1 MEQQPKPQRVKK
13 PIKKIQKE
21 VKKVEKDV
29 KKMQKQHKNS
39 ILSTERGE
47 AHFKTHMTPAQ
58 EERMVKRLQ
67 RRMKQLECQENGPK
81 VQSVMKTT
89 VTLGA
94 VTSSDSDT
102 LARHMRVWLSPVL
115 MKPNHSG
122 EIATPLTT
130 RASQYNLWRAQSVT
144 IKVTPLASQAVLS
157 GTLLLVDI
165 DQESSS
171 AKPDT
176 VDSVKAR
183 PHIEM
188 PIGKA
193 RLWKVPP
200 RSLRGPRSGWWYV
213 DTNEDPSQSLG
224 PAINVWTYIKT
235 VFLVSTQE
243 SKNYDG
249 PIFLLELTATYQ
261 FSNYNPK
268 PALATM
274 ETVFEEHNES
284 GTDKVQLITG
294 TDGDLQMEVDEKTAL
309 ARATAREAGADGK
322 KSDTLWAVGSKVVD
336 TVSGALGPWGWLL
349 KGGWWVI
356 RKIFK
361 RDARAAGKLYFQ
373 VYPSVE
379 DASKDNP
386 IYLPSPIAGQ
396 TLPVGYY
403 FATQLNSQNLQ
414 SGPQIPQQAL
424 MGVEIPGYPII
435 PPCPEPEPK
444 ILPWLP
450 QSWATADWDVPP
462 PIYIRRSDG
471 TFSSQYSNNQG
482 ENCWCA
488 FTGSP
493 EVTIV
498 QETLNTGGL
507 LVQKF
512 KYSWNVW
519 GVTKAD
525 YEVDL
530 SYITSPLKQAE
541 KFFWFDLRQAGKMEG
556 FSPSQSTPWR
566 TYGVVH
572 TMPTIIKSL
581 KHGGVDP
588 SGAPW
593 MRRPWSVFRGT
604 WEMDRRAQRQIF
616 GDNFYPRTDQT
627 TMIPVYLYAD
637 TKYPAVMI
645 IDQDFDIAGIL
656 TTDIMVPSDYLKRY
670 FFAVPS
676 TAGPVTF
683 DARWQPLI
691 SNQLVDLNPKYKQ
704 SDSDFEQI
712 PDEIE
717 QQQLRR

>member
-1 MEQQPKPQRVKK
+1 MEQAPKPQRPKK
-13 PIKKIQKE
+13 VKKIQKE

-29 KKMQKQHKNS
+29 KKLQKQHKNVV
-39 ILSTERGE
+39 LPTEKGE
-47 AHFKTHMTPAQ
+47 VHFKTHMTPAQ

-67 RRMKQLECQENGPK
+67 KRMKQLECQENGPK

-102 LARHMRVWLSPVL
+102 LARHMRVWLSPIL

-122 EIATPLTT
+122 ETATPLTT
-130 RASQYNLWRAQSVT
+130 RASQYNLWRASSVVV
-144 IKVTPLASQAVLS
+144 KVTPLASQAVLS
-157 GTLLLVDI
+157 GTLMLVDI

-193 RLWKVPP
+193 RLWKVPS

-224 PAINVWTYIKT
+224 PALNVWTYIKT
-235 VFLVSTQE
+235 VFLVSTQQQ
-243 SKNYDG
+243 KNYDG

-268 PALATM
+268 PALASM
-274 ETVFEEHNES
+274 ETVFEEHNDS
-284 GTDKVQLITG
+284 GKETVKLLTG
-294 TDGDLQMEVDEKTAL
+294 TDGDLQMEVDGQTAL
-309 ARATAREAGADGK
+309 ARATARETGADGK

-336 TVSGALGPWGWLL
+336 TVSTALGPWGWLL

-361 RDARAAGKLYFQ
+361 RDARAAGKIFFQ

-386 IYLPSPIAGQ
+386 IYLPSPLQGQ

-414 SGPQIPQQAL
+414 SGPQLPQTL
-424 MGVEIPGYPII
+424 MVGGEIPGYPII

-444 ILPWLP
+444 LIPWLP
-450 QSWATADWDVPP
+450 QSWASADWEVPP
-462 PIYIRRSDG
+462 PIYVRRPDG
-471 TFSSQYSNNQG
+471 TYSSQYSNNQG
-482 ENCWCA
+482 ENCWCV
-488 FTGSP
+488 FSGSP

-498 QETLNTGGL
+498 QETLNSGSL
-507 LVQKF
+507 LIQPL
-512 KYSWNVW
+512 KYNWNLW
-519 GVTKAD
+519 GVTKGD
-525 YEVDL
+525 MEVEL
-530 SYITSPLKQAE
+530 SYLTNPLRQAD
-541 KFFWFDLRQAGKMEG
+541 KLFWFDLRKAGRMEG
-556 FSPSQSTPWR
+556 FSPSLATPWR
-566 TYGVVH
+566 EYGMVH
-572 TMPTIIKSL
+572 TMPTLLQSL
-581 KHGGVDP
+581 KHEGPDAL
-588 SGAPW
+588 GAPW
-593 MRRPWSVFRGT
+593 MRRPWSVYRGK
-604 WEMDRRAQRQIF
+604 WEMNQQSQRQIF
-616 GDNFYPRTDQT
+616 GDKFYPRKDQT
-627 TMIPVYLYAD
+627 TMIPVLLYAD
-637 TKYPAVMI
+637 QKYPAVAI

-656 TTDIMVPSDYLKRY
+656 TTNIMVPGDYQKRY
-670 FFAVPS
+670 FFAVPY
-676 TAGPVTF
+676 TAGLITF
-683 DARWQPLI
+683 DERWQPLI
-691 SNQLVDLNPKYKQ
+691 SNQLVDLNPRD
-704 SDSDFEQI
+704 DSDFEKI
-712 PDEIE
+712 PDENE
-717 QQQLRR
+717 QHHLRR